1 MRKGLRITALI
12 IALLSTLALSGIV
25 GASSSEKE
33 ALPDINYLISVS
45 SMTSGGWKWPP
56 IGGPVQRYVK
66 DISSG
71 KTYLIQV
78 DYWGSARVLGEF

>member
-1 MRKGLRITALI
+1 MRKELRITAVI
-12 IALLSTLALSGIV
+12 IALLSTFLVSSIV

-33 ALPDINYLISVS
+33 TLPDINYLISVS

-56 IGGPVQRYVK
+56 IGGPVQKYVK

-78 DYWGSARVLGEF
+78 DYWGSASVLREF

>member
-1 MRKGLRITALI
+1 MRKGLRITALMT
-12 IALLSTLALSGIV
+12 ALLSTLLLSGIV

-33 ALPDINYLISVS
+33 TLPDINYLISIS